1 MMAVYNCCMDCGHD
15 GLTVASAASAAS
27 AAPAA
32 AAAAFSAGES
42 TGSVGGG
49 SCWVGRA
56 VGEAIAMA
64 AVAAGADL
72 CRARRAAQDWQYLRF
87 ELAIRGD

>member
-15 GLTVASAASAAS
+15 GLTVA
-27 AAPAA
+27 APAA
-32 AAAAFSAGES
+32 AAAAFSVGES